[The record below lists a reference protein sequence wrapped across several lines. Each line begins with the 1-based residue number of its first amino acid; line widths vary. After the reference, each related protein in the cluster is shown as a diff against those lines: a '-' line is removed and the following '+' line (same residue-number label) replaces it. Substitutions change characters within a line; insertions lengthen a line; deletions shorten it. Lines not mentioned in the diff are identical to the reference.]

1 MTYAAGAGV
10 LAAAPASRAGASAS
24 GAVTTIDVPG
34 ASPTT
39 ATGVGDRGQ
48 IVGWYVN
55 AIGQH
60 GFEVSRRPSGPCRP
74 GSEPIL
80 HRGLG
85 CPYPQPRQTAALGCP
100 SAGST
105 DVVADVEAEPGIR
118 DAIGQ
123 LAMGG

>member
-39 ATGVGDRGQ
+39 ATGVGDCGQ

-85 CPYPQPRQTAALGCP
+85 CPYPAATTDGRFGLPLGRVNRCC
-100 SAGST
+100 G
-105 DVVADVEAEPGIR
+105 
-118 DAIGQ
+118 
-123 LAMGG
+123 